1 MRVRVAMVVLAAAGA
16 AGCSTLSPT
25 AGDERSGAAE
35 RIRAEENTPRRWPTF
50 ADIPATPRDVRT
62 VAQYDDTV
70 RGVQGDGNEL
80 RGWVT
85 SNPAINTGTEA
96 FVASQR
102 DRAAQAGAPVSAD
115 QQARTDAFV
124 AEARRRATPPPPP
137 S

>member
-1 MRVRVAMVVLAAAGA
+1 MRVHVAMVVMAAVGA

-25 AGDERSGAAE
+25 AVDERSVAAA

-70 RGVQGDGNEL
+70 RGVQGEGNEL
-80 RGWVT
+80 RGWVAG
-85 SNPAINTGTEA
+85 NPAINLDTEA
-96 FVASQR
+96 FVADNR
-102 DRAAQAGAPVSAD
+102 GRAAEAGAVPPAD
-115 QQARTDAFV
+115 QQARTEAF
-124 AEARRRATPPPPP
+124 AEEARRRATPPPPP